1 MDGVQFAF
9 LNQLLDTFRTASV
22 TGMVNLKPA
31 ALGLVTVLG
40 ILDVTAMWGLYF
52 GEMRV
57 REIMGKVIKIGFF
70 VILILNWGPI
80 TTAVEDTFVKVG
92 QIASAHQTATKPS
105 SIMVEGTK
113 KMYRLWNN
121 AIYDVPMADKDS
133 DGNLIV
139 SKKSNTPFYDSNGN
153 LQKNAEDLVA
163 ESKSSN
169 PFSGLGEAI
178 AAIPGRI
185 IKIILALAIFIAFA
199 FIALNVLLCFVEF
212 YLTTALSIIL
222 LPFGVNSHTSFIS
235 QKALG
240 AVVNFGVKLMIMIFL
255 LGLMSTMISKMDAIT
270 NDDYGKLF
278 EAVLQACMYAFLI
291 WKLPS
296 LISGMLS
303 GTPSMGASA
312 SGVVQSAA
320 TAAGA
325 GAMTT
330 RFMGAGSA
338 AAFRGMA
345 NASRISGDAIR
356 AGGVAAASSNTV
368 RGAIFNS
375 MRGTASHLGTVTKG
389 AYRHQINA
397 AKNSFIN
404 AVARENTASTISRKL
419 SNLKGYKRS

>member
-9 LNQLLDTFRTASV
+9 LNQLLDTFRNASV

-31 ALGLVTVLG
+31 ALGLVAVLG
-40 ILDVTAMWGLYF
+40 ILDITAMWGLYF

-121 AIYDVPMADKDS
+121 AIYDIPMS
-133 DGNLIV
+133 DTA
-139 SKKSNTPFYDSNGN
+139 KSSDNIPYYDSNGN
-153 LQKNAEDLVA
+153 LNKDATKMVEADKKANAPT
-163 ESKSSN
+163 N
-169 PFSGLGEAI
+169 PFSGLGESI

-255 LGLMSTMISKMDAIT
+255 LGLMSNMISKMDAIT

-312 SGVVQSAA
+312 AGVVQSAA

-356 AGGVAAASSNTV
+356 AGGAAAASSNTV

-375 MRGTASHLGTVTKG
+375 MRGTVNHLGTVTKG

-397 AKNSFIN
+397 AKNTFLNTVS
-404 AVARENTASTISRKL
+404 RENTASTISRKL
-419 SNLKGYKRS
+419 SHLNGYKRS

>member
-121 AIYDVPMADKDS
+121 AIYDIPMS
-133 DGNLIV
+133 DTA
-139 SKKSNTPFYDSNGN
+139 KSSDNIPYYDSNGN
-153 LQKNAEDLVA
+153 LNKDATKMVEADKKANAPT
-163 ESKSSN
+163 N
-169 PFSGLGEAI
+169 PFSGLGESI

-312 SGVVQSAA
+312 AGVVQSAT

-356 AGGVAAASSNTV
+356 AGGVAAANSNTV

-375 MRGTASHLGTVTKG
+375 MRGTANHLGTVTKG

>member
-121 AIYDVPMADKDS
+121 AIYDIPMS
-133 DGNLIV
+133 DTA
-139 SKKSNTPFYDSNGN
+139 KSSDNIPYYDSNGN
-153 LQKNAEDLVA
+153 LNKDATKMVEADKKANAPT
-163 ESKSSN
+163 N
-169 PFSGLGEAI
+169 PFSGLGESI

-312 SGVVQSAA
+312 AGVVQSAA

-356 AGGVAAASSNTV
+356 AGGVAAANSNTV

-375 MRGTASHLGTVTKG
+375 MRGTANHLGTVTKG

>member
-121 AIYDVPMADKDS
+121 AIYDIPMS
-133 DGNLIV
+133 DTA
-139 SKKSNTPFYDSNGN
+139 KSSDNIPYYDSNGN
-153 LQKNAEDLVA
+153 LNKDATKMVEADKKANAPT
-163 ESKSSN
+163 N
-169 PFSGLGEAI
+169 PFSGLGESI

-312 SGVVQSAA
+312 AGVVQSAV
-320 TAAGA
+320 TVAGA

-356 AGGVAAASSNTV
+356 AGGVAAANSNTV

-375 MRGTASHLGTVTKG
+375 MRGTANHLGTVTKG

>member
-121 AIYDVPMADKDS
+121 AIYDIPMS
-133 DGNLIV
+133 DTA
-139 SKKSNTPFYDSNGN
+139 KSSDNIPYYDSNGN
-153 LQKNAEDLVA
+153 LNKDATKMVEADKKANAPT
-163 ESKSSN
+163 N
-169 PFSGLGEAI
+169 PFSGLGESI

-312 SGVVQSAA
+312 AGVVQSAA

-356 AGGVAAASSNTV
+356 AGGVAAANSNTV

-375 MRGTASHLGTVTKG
+375 MRGTVNHLGTVTKG

>member
-121 AIYDVPMADKDS
+121 AIYDIPMS
-133 DGNLIV
+133 DTA
-139 SKKSNTPFYDSNGN
+139 KSSDNIPYYDSNGN
-153 LQKNAEDLVA
+153 LNKDATKMIEADKKANAPT
-163 ESKSSN
+163 N
-169 PFSGLGEAI
+169 PFSGLGESI

-199 FIALNVLLCFVEF
+199 FIALNVLLCFIEF

-255 LGLMSTMISKMDAIT
+255 LGLMSMMISKMDAIT

-312 SGVVQSAA
+312 AGVVQSAA
-320 TAAGA
+320 TAAGV
-325 GAMTT
+325 GTMTT

-356 AGGVAAASSNTV
+356 AGGVAAANSNTV

-375 MRGTASHLGTVTKG
+375 MRGTANHLGTVTKG

>member
-121 AIYDVPMADKDS
+121 AIYDIPMS
-133 DGNLIV
+133 DTA
-139 SKKSNTPFYDSNGN
+139 KSSDNIPYYDSNGN
-153 LQKNAEDLVA
+153 LNKDATKMVEADKKANAPT
-163 ESKSSN
+163 N
-169 PFSGLGEAI
+169 PFSGLGESI

-356 AGGVAAASSNTV
+356 AGGVAAANSNTV

-375 MRGTASHLGTVTKG
+375 MRGTANHLGTVTKG

-397 AKNSFIN
+397 AKNTFLN
-404 AVARENTASTISRKL
+404 AVARENTASTISRRL
-419 SNLKGYKRS
+419 SHLNGYKRS

>member
-121 AIYDVPMADKDS
+121 AIYDIPMS
-133 DGNLIV
+133 DTA
-139 SKKSNTPFYDSNGN
+139 KSSDNIPYYDSNGN
-153 LQKNAEDLVA
+153 LNKDATKMVEADKKANAPT
-163 ESKSSN
+163 N
-169 PFSGLGEAI
+169 PFSGLGESI

-303 GTPSMGASA
+303 GTPSMGTSA
-312 SGVVQSAA
+312 AGVVQSAA

-356 AGGVAAASSNTV
+356 AGGVAAANSNTV

-375 MRGTASHLGTVTKG
+375 MRGTANHLGTVTKG

>member
-9 LNQLLDTFRTASV
+9 LNQLLDTFRNASV

-121 AIYDVPMADKDS
+121 AIYDIPMS
-133 DGNLIV
+133 DTA
-139 SKKSNTPFYDSNGN
+139 KSSDNIPYYDSNGN
-153 LQKNAEDLVA
+153 LNKDATKMVEADKKANAPT
-163 ESKSSN
+163 N
-169 PFSGLGEAI
+169 PFSGLGESI

-303 GTPSMGASA
+303 GTPFMGASA
-312 SGVVQSAA
+312 AGVVQSAA

-397 AKNSFIN
+397 AKNTFLN
-404 AVARENTASTISRKL
+404 AVARENTASTISRRL
-419 SNLKGYKRS
+419 SHLNGYKRS

>member
-121 AIYDVPMADKDS
+121 AIYDIPMS
-133 DGNLIV
+133 DTA
-139 SKKSNTPFYDSNGN
+139 KSSDNIPYYDSNGN
-153 LQKNAEDLVA
+153 LNKDATKMVEADKKANAPT
-163 ESKSSN
+163 N
-169 PFSGLGEAI
+169 PFSGLGESI

-312 SGVVQSAA
+312 AGVVQSAA

-330 RFMGAGSA
+330 KFMGAGSA

-356 AGGVAAASSNTV
+356 AGGVAAAGSNTV
-368 RGAIFNS
+368 RSAIYNS

-397 AKNSFIN
+397 AKNTFLN
-404 AVARENTASTISRKL
+404 AVARENTASTISRRL
-419 SNLKGYKRS
+419 SHLNGYKRS

>member
-121 AIYDVPMADKDS
+121 AIYDIPMS
-133 DGNLIV
+133 DTA
-139 SKKSNTPFYDSNGN
+139 KSSDNIPYYDSNGN
-153 LQKNAEDLVA
+153 LNKDATKMVEADKKANAPT
-163 ESKSSN
+163 N
-169 PFSGLGEAI
+169 PFSGLGESI

-199 FIALNVLLCFVEF
+199 FIALNVLLCFIEF

-255 LGLMSTMISKMDAIT
+255 LGLMSTMIDKMDAIT

-312 SGVVQSAA
+312 AGVVQTAA

-356 AGGVAAASSNTV
+356 AGGAAAASSNTV

-375 MRGTASHLGTVTKG
+375 MRGTANHLGTVTKG

-397 AKNSFIN
+397 AKNTFLN

-419 SNLKGYKRS
+419 SHLNGYKRS

>member
-113 KMYRLWNN
+113 KMYQLWNN
-121 AIYDVPMADKDS
+121 AIYDIPMADGETAKP
-133 DGNLIV
+133 GV
-139 SKKSNTPFYDSNGN
+139 PYYDSNGN
-153 LQKNAEDLVA
+153 LNKDATKMVEADKKANAPT
-163 ESKSSN
+163 N
-169 PFSGLGEAI
+169 PFSGLGESI

-312 SGVVQSAA
+312 AGVVQSAA

-397 AKNSFIN
+397 AKNTFLN
-404 AVARENTASTISRKL
+404 AVARENTASTISRRL
-419 SNLKGYKRS
+419 SHLNGYKRS

>member
-9 LNQLLDTFRTASV
+9 LNQLLDTFRNASV

-121 AIYDVPMADKDS
+121 AIYDIPMS
-133 DGNLIV
+133 DTA
-139 SKKSNTPFYDSNGN
+139 KSSDNIPYYDSNGN
-153 LQKNAEDLVA
+153 LNKDATKMVEPDKKANAPT
-163 ESKSSN
+163 N
-169 PFSGLGEAI
+169 PFSGLGESI

-222 LPFGVNSHTSFIS
+222 LPFGVNNHTAFIS

-312 SGVVQSAA
+312 AGVVQSAA

-397 AKNSFIN
+397 AKNTFLN
-404 AVARENTASTISRKL
+404 AVARENTASTISRRL
-419 SNLKGYKRS
+419 SHLNGYKRS

>member
-9 LNQLLDTFRTASV
+9 LNQLLDTFRNASV

-70 VILILNWGPI
+70 IILILNWGPI

-121 AIYDVPMADKDS
+121 AIYDIPMS
-133 DGNLIV
+133 DTA
-139 SKKSNTPFYDSNGN
+139 KSSDNIPYYDSNGN
-153 LQKNAEDLVA
+153 LNKDATKMVEADKKANAPT
-163 ESKSSN
+163 N
-169 PFSGLGEAI
+169 PFSGLGESI

-312 SGVVQSAA
+312 AGVVQSAA

-356 AGGVAAASSNTV
+356 AGGVAAANSNTV

-375 MRGTASHLGTVTKG
+375 MRGTANHLGTVTKG

>member
-121 AIYDVPMADKDS
+121 AIYDIPMS
-133 DGNLIV
+133 DTA
-139 SKKSNTPFYDSNGN
+139 KSSDNIPYYDSNGN
-153 LQKNAEDLVA
+153 LNKDATKMVEADKKANAPT
-163 ESKSSN
+163 N
-169 PFSGLGEAI
+169 PFSGLGESI

-312 SGVVQSAA
+312 AGVVQSAA

-356 AGGVAAASSNTV
+356 AGGVAAANSNTV

-397 AKNSFIN
+397 AKNTFLN
-404 AVARENTASTISRKL
+404 AVARENTASTISRRL
-419 SNLKGYKRS
+419 SHLNGYKRS

>member
-9 LNQLLDTFRTASV
+9 LNQLLDTFRNASV

-57 REIMGKVIKIGFF
+57 REIMGKVIKISFF

-121 AIYDVPMADKDS
+121 AIYDIPMS
-133 DGNLIV
+133 DTA
-139 SKKSNTPFYDSNGN
+139 KSSDNIPYYDSNGN
-153 LQKNAEDLVA
+153 LNKDATKMVEADKKANAPT
-163 ESKSSN
+163 N
-169 PFSGLGEAI
+169 PFSGLGESI

-199 FIALNVLLCFVEF
+199 FIALNVLLCFIEF

-312 SGVVQSAA
+312 AGVVQSAA

-356 AGGVAAASSNTV
+356 AGGVAAANSNTV

-375 MRGTASHLGTVTKG
+375 MRGTANHLGTVTKG

>member
-9 LNQLLDTFRTASV
+9 LNQLLDTFRNASV

-121 AIYDVPMADKDS
+121 AIYDIPMS
-133 DGNLIV
+133 DTA
-139 SKKSNTPFYDSNGN
+139 KSSDNIPYYDSNGN
-153 LQKNAEDLVA
+153 LNKDATKMVEADKKANAPT
-163 ESKSSN
+163 N
-169 PFSGLGEAI
+169 PFSGLGESI

-312 SGVVQSAA
+312 AGVVQSAA

-375 MRGTASHLGTVTKG
+375 MRGTTSHLGTVTKG

-397 AKNSFIN
+397 AKNTFLN
-404 AVARENTASTISRKL
+404 AVARENTASTISRRL
-419 SNLKGYKRS
+419 SHLNGYKRS

>member
-121 AIYDVPMADKDS
+121 AIYDIPMS
-133 DGNLIV
+133 DTA
-139 SKKSNTPFYDSNGN
+139 KSSDNIPYYDSNGN
-153 LQKNAEDLVA
+153 LNKDATKMIEADKKANAPT
-163 ESKSSN
+163 N
-169 PFSGLGEAI
+169 PFSGLGESI

-199 FIALNVLLCFVEF
+199 FIALNVLLCFIEF

-312 SGVVQSAA
+312 AGVVQSAA

-330 RFMGAGSA
+330 RFIGAGSA

-397 AKNSFIN
+397 AKNTFLN
-404 AVARENTASTISRKL
+404 AVARENTASTISRRL
-419 SNLKGYKRS
+419 SHLNGYKRS

>member
-121 AIYDVPMADKDS
+121 AIYDIPMS
-133 DGNLIV
+133 DTE
-139 SKKSNTPFYDSNGN
+139 KSSDNIPYYDSNGN
-153 LQKNAEDLVA
+153 LNKDATKMIEADKKANAPT
-163 ESKSSN
+163 N
-169 PFSGLGEAI
+169 PFSGLGESI

-199 FIALNVLLCFVEF
+199 FIALNVLLCFIEF

-312 SGVVQSAA
+312 AGVVQSAA

-375 MRGTASHLGTVTKG
+375 MRGTANHLGTVTKG

>member
-31 ALGLVTVLG
+31 ALGLVAVLG
-40 ILDVTAMWGLYF
+40 ILDITAMWGLYF

-57 REIMGKVIKIGFF
+57 REIIGKVIKIGFF
-70 VILILNWGPI
+70 VILIMNWGPF

-92 QIASAHQTATKPS
+92 QIASAHQTGTKPS

-121 AIYDVPMADKDS
+121 AIYDIPMADGETSNSGVPYYDS
-133 DGNLIV
+133 DGNLN
-139 SKKSNTPFYDSNGN
+139 KDAEQMAADS
-153 LQKNAEDLVA
+153 E
-163 ESKSSN
+163 EKSSN
-169 PFSGLGEAI
+169 PFSGLGEAM

-199 FIALNVLLCFVEF
+199 FIALNVLLCFIEF

-235 QKALG
+235 QKSLG

-255 LGLMSTMISKMDAIT
+255 LGLMSTMINKMDTIT
-270 NDDYGKLF
+270 SDDYGKLF
-278 EAVLQACMYAFLI
+278 ESVLQACMYAFLI

-312 SGVVQSAA
+312 AGVAQSAA
-320 TAAGA
+320 TAVGA
-325 GAMTT
+325 GATT
-330 RFMGAGSA
+330 ARFMGAGGAS
-338 AAFRGMA
+338 AFRGMV
-345 NASRISGDAIR
+345 NASRIGGDAIR
-356 AGGVAAASSNTV
+356 AGGVAAANSNTV
-368 RGAIFNS
+368 RGAIYNS
-375 MRGTASHLGTVTKG
+375 MRGAANHLGTVTKG
-389 AYRHQINA
+389 TYRHQINA
-397 AKNSFIN
+397 AKNSFLN

-419 SNLKGYKRS
+419 SNIKGYKRS

>member
-121 AIYDVPMADKDS
+121 AIYDIPMS
-133 DGNLIV
+133 DTA
-139 SKKSNTPFYDSNGN
+139 KSSDNIPYYDSNGN
-153 LQKNAEDLVA
+153 LNKDATKMVEADKKANAPT
-163 ESKSSN
+163 N
-169 PFSGLGEAI
+169 PFSGLGESI

-185 IKIILALAIFIAFA
+185 IKIFLALAIFIAFA

-312 SGVVQSAA
+312 AGVVQSAA

-356 AGGVAAASSNTV
+356 AGGVAAANSNTV

-375 MRGTASHLGTVTKG
+375 MRGTANHLGTVTKG

>member
-9 LNQLLDTFRTASV
+9 LNQLLDTFRNASV

-31 ALGLVTVLG
+31 ALGLVAVLG
-40 ILDVTAMWGLYF
+40 ILDITAMWGLYF

-57 REIMGKVIKIGFF
+57 REIMGKVIKISFF
-70 VILILNWGPI
+70 VILIMNWGPI

-121 AIYDVPMADKDS
+121 AIYDIPMS
-133 DGNLIV
+133 DTA
-139 SKKSNTPFYDSNGN
+139 KSSDNIPYYDSNGN
-153 LQKNAEDLVA
+153 LNKDATKMVEADKKANAPT
-163 ESKSSN
+163 N
-169 PFSGLGEAI
+169 PFSGLGESI

-222 LPFGVNSHTSFIS
+222 LPFGVNNHTSFIS

-312 SGVVQSAA
+312 TGVVQSAA

-397 AKNSFIN
+397 AKNTFLN
-404 AVARENTASTISRKL
+404 AVARENTASTISRRL
-419 SNLKGYKRS
+419 SHLNGYKRS

>member
-121 AIYDVPMADKDS
+121 AIYDIPMS
-133 DGNLIV
+133 DTA
-139 SKKSNTPFYDSNGN
+139 KSSDNIPYYDSNGN
-153 LQKNAEDLVA
+153 LNKDATKMVEADKKANAPT
-163 ESKSSN
+163 N
-169 PFSGLGEAI
+169 PFSGLGESI

-278 EAVLQACMYAFLI
+278 ESVLQACMYAFLI

-312 SGVVQSAA
+312 AGVVQSAA

-375 MRGTASHLGTVTKG
+375 MRGTANHLGTVTKG

-397 AKNSFIN
+397 AKNTFLN
-404 AVARENTASTISRKL
+404 AVARENTASTISRRL
-419 SNLKGYKRS
+419 SHLNGYKRS

>member
-9 LNQLLDTFRTASV
+9 LNQLLDTFRNASV

-121 AIYDVPMADKDS
+121 AIYDIPMS
-133 DGNLIV
+133 DTA
-139 SKKSNTPFYDSNGN
+139 KSSDNIPYYDSNGN
-153 LQKNAEDLVA
+153 LNKDATKMVEADKKANAPT
-163 ESKSSN
+163 N
-169 PFSGLGEAI
+169 PFSGLGESI

-312 SGVVQSAA
+312 AGVVQSAA

-325 GAMTT
+325 GAVTT

-375 MRGTASHLGTVTKG
+375 MRGTANHLGTVTKG

-397 AKNSFIN
+397 AKNTFLN
-404 AVARENTASTISRKL
+404 AVARENTASTISRRL
-419 SNLKGYKRS
+419 SHLNGYKRS

>member
-121 AIYDVPMADKDS
+121 AIYDIPMS
-133 DGNLIV
+133 DTATSSDNI
-139 SKKSNTPFYDSNGN
+139 PYYDSNGN
-153 LQKNAEDLVA
+153 LNKDATKMIEADKKANAPT
-163 ESKSSN
+163 N
-169 PFSGLGEAI
+169 PFSGLGESI

-312 SGVVQSAA
+312 AGVVQSAA

-397 AKNSFIN
+397 AKNTFLN
-404 AVARENTASTISRKL
+404 AVARENTASTISRRL
-419 SNLKGYKRS
+419 SHLNGYKRS

>member
-9 LNQLLDTFRTASV
+9 LNQLLDTFRNASV

-121 AIYDVPMADKDS
+121 AIYDIPMS
-133 DGNLIV
+133 DTA
-139 SKKSNTPFYDSNGN
+139 KSSDNIPYYDSNGN
-153 LQKNAEDLVA
+153 LNKDATKMVEADKKANAPT
-163 ESKSSN
+163 N
-169 PFSGLGEAI
+169 PFSGLGESI

-312 SGVVQSAA
+312 AGVVQSAA

-325 GAMTT
+325 GVMTT

-397 AKNSFIN
+397 AKNTFLN
-404 AVARENTASTISRKL
+404 AVARENTASTISRRL
-419 SNLKGYKRS
+419 SHLNGYKRS

>member
-57 REIMGKVIKIGFF
+57 RDIMGKVIKIGFF

-121 AIYDVPMADKDS
+121 AIYDIPMS
-133 DGNLIV
+133 DTA
-139 SKKSNTPFYDSNGN
+139 KSSDNIPYYDSNGN
-153 LQKNAEDLVA
+153 LNKDATKMVEADKKANAPT
-163 ESKSSN
+163 N
-169 PFSGLGEAI
+169 PFSGLGESI

-312 SGVVQSAA
+312 AGVVQSAA

-356 AGGVAAASSNTV
+356 AGGVAAANSNTV

-375 MRGTASHLGTVTKG
+375 MRGTANHLGTVTKG

>member
-9 LNQLLDTFRTASV
+9 LNQLLDTFRNASV

-121 AIYDVPMADKDS
+121 AIYDIPMS
-133 DGNLIV
+133 DTA
-139 SKKSNTPFYDSNGN
+139 KSSDNIPYYDSNGN
-153 LQKNAEDLVA
+153 LNKDATKMVEADKKANAPT
-163 ESKSSN
+163 N
-169 PFSGLGEAI
+169 PFSGLGESI

-255 LGLMSTMISKMDAIT
+255 LGLMSTMISKMDAII

-278 EAVLQACMYAFLI
+278 ESVLQACMYAFLI

-312 SGVVQSAA
+312 AGVVQSAA

-356 AGGVAAASSNTV
+356 AGGVAAANSNTV

-375 MRGTASHLGTVTKG
+375 MRGTANHLGTVTKG

>member
-121 AIYDVPMADKDS
+121 AIYDIPMS
-133 DGNLIV
+133 DTA
-139 SKKSNTPFYDSNGN
+139 KSSDNIPYYDSNGN
-153 LQKNAEDLVA
+153 LNKDATKMVEADKKANAPT
-163 ESKSSN
+163 N
-169 PFSGLGEAI
+169 PFSGLGESI

-312 SGVVQSAA
+312 AGVVQSAA

-356 AGGVAAASSNTV
+356 AGGVAAANSNTV

-375 MRGTASHLGTVTKG
+375 MRGTANHLGTVTKG

-419 SNLKGYKRS
+419 SHLKGYKRS

>member
-9 LNQLLDTFRTASV
+9 LNQLLDTFRNASV

-31 ALGLVTVLG
+31 ALGLVAVLG
-40 ILDVTAMWGLYF
+40 ILDITAMWGLYF

-57 REIMGKVIKIGFF
+57 REIMGKVIKISFF
-70 VILILNWGPI
+70 VILIMNWGPI

-121 AIYDVPMADKDS
+121 AIYDIPMS
-133 DGNLIV
+133 DTA
-139 SKKSNTPFYDSNGN
+139 KSSDNIPYYDSNGN
-153 LQKNAEDLVA
+153 LNKDATKMVEADKKANAPT
-163 ESKSSN
+163 N
-169 PFSGLGEAI
+169 PFSGLGESI

-199 FIALNVLLCFVEF
+199 FIALNVLLCFIEF

-330 RFMGAGSA
+330 RFIGAGSA

-356 AGGVAAASSNTV
+356 AGGAAAASSNTV

-375 MRGTASHLGTVTKG
+375 MRGTANHLGTVTKG

>member
-9 LNQLLDTFRTASV
+9 LNQLLDTFRNASV

-121 AIYDVPMADKDS
+121 AIYDIPMAD
-133 DGNLIV
+133 GETA
-139 SKKSNTPFYDSNGN
+139 KSGVPYYDSNGN
-153 LQKNAEDLVA
+153 LNKDATKMVEADKKANAPT
-163 ESKSSN
+163 N
-169 PFSGLGEAI
+169 PFSGLGESI

-312 SGVVQSAA
+312 AGVVQSAA

-397 AKNSFIN
+397 AKNTFLN
-404 AVARENTASTISRKL
+404 AVARENTASTISRRL
-419 SNLKGYKRS
+419 SHLNGYKRS

>member
-9 LNQLLDTFRTASV
+9 LNQLLDTFRNASV

-31 ALGLVTVLG
+31 ALGLVAVLG
-40 ILDVTAMWGLYF
+40 ILDITAMWGLYF

-57 REIMGKVIKIGFF
+57 REIMGKVIKISFF
-70 VILILNWGPI
+70 VILIMNWGPI

-121 AIYDVPMADKDS
+121 AIYDIPMS
-133 DGNLIV
+133 DTA
-139 SKKSNTPFYDSNGN
+139 KSSDNIPYYDSNGN
-153 LQKNAEDLVA
+153 LNKDATKMVEADKKANAPT
-163 ESKSSN
+163 N
-169 PFSGLGEAI
+169 PFSGLGESI

-222 LPFGVNSHTSFIS
+222 LPFGVNNHTSFIS

-312 SGVVQSAA
+312 AGVVQSAA

-330 RFMGAGSA
+330 RLMGAGSA

-375 MRGTASHLGTVTKG
+375 MRGTANHLGTVTKG

>member
-9 LNQLLDTFRTASV
+9 LNQLLDTFRNASV

-121 AIYDVPMADKDS
+121 AIYDIPMS
-133 DGNLIV
+133 DTA
-139 SKKSNTPFYDSNGN
+139 KSSDNIPYYDSNGN
-153 LQKNAEDLVA
+153 LNKDATKMVEADKKANAPT
-163 ESKSSN
+163 N
-169 PFSGLGEAI
+169 PFSGLGESI

-240 AVVNFGVKLMIMIFL
+240 AVVNFGVNLMIMIFL

-312 SGVVQSAA
+312 AGVVQSAA

-397 AKNSFIN
+397 AKNTFLN
-404 AVARENTASTISRKL
+404 AVARENTASTISRRL
-419 SNLKGYKRS
+419 SHLNGYKRS

>member
-9 LNQLLDTFRTASV
+9 LNQLLDTFRNASV

-31 ALGLVTVLG
+31 ALGLVAVLG
-40 ILDVTAMWGLYF
+40 ILDITAMWGLYF

-121 AIYDVPMADKDS
+121 AIYDIPMS
-133 DGNLIV
+133 DTA
-139 SKKSNTPFYDSNGN
+139 KSSDNIPYYDSNGN
-153 LQKNAEDLVA
+153 LNKDATKMVEADKKANAPT
-163 ESKSSN
+163 N
-169 PFSGLGEAI
+169 PFSGLGESI

-199 FIALNVLLCFVEF
+199 FIALNVLLCFIEF

-255 LGLMSTMISKMDAIT
+255 LGLMSNMISKMDAIT

-312 SGVVQSAA
+312 AGVVQSAA

-356 AGGVAAASSNTV
+356 AGGAAAASSNTV

-375 MRGTASHLGTVTKG
+375 MRGTVNHLGTVTKG

-397 AKNSFIN
+397 AKNTFLNTVS
-404 AVARENTASTISRKL
+404 RENTASTISRKL
-419 SNLKGYKRS
+419 SHLNGYKRS

>member
-121 AIYDVPMADKDS
+121 AIYDIPMS
-133 DGNLIV
+133 DTA
-139 SKKSNTPFYDSNGN
+139 KSSDNIPYYDSNGN
-153 LQKNAEDLVA
+153 LNKDATKMVEADKKANAPT
-163 ESKSSN
+163 N
-169 PFSGLGEAI
+169 PFSGLGESI

-199 FIALNVLLCFVEF
+199 FIALNVLLCFIEF

-255 LGLMSTMISKMDAIT
+255 LGLMSNMISKMDAIT

-312 SGVVQSAA
+312 AGVVQSAA

-356 AGGVAAASSNTV
+356 AGGAAAASSNTV

-375 MRGTASHLGTVTKG
+375 MRGTANHLGTVTKG

>member
-9 LNQLLDTFRTASV
+9 LNQLLDTFRNASV

-121 AIYDVPMADKDS
+121 AIYDIPMS
-133 DGNLIV
+133 DTA
-139 SKKSNTPFYDSNGN
+139 KSSDNIPYYDSNGN
-153 LQKNAEDLVA
+153 LNKDATKMVEADKKANAPT
-163 ESKSSN
+163 N
-169 PFSGLGEAI
+169 PFSGLGESI

-312 SGVVQSAA
+312 AGVVQSAA

-356 AGGVAAASSNTV
+356 AGGVAAANSNTV

-375 MRGTASHLGTVTKG
+375 MRGTANHLGTVTKG

>member
-121 AIYDVPMADKDS
+121 AIYDIPMS
-133 DGNLIV
+133 DTA
-139 SKKSNTPFYDSNGN
+139 KSSDNIPYYDSNGN
-153 LQKNAEDLVA
+153 LNKDATKMVEADKKANAPT
-163 ESKSSN
+163 N
-169 PFSGLGEAI
+169 PFSGLGESI

-312 SGVVQSAA
+312 AGVVQSAA

-375 MRGTASHLGTVTKG
+375 MRGTANHLGTVTKG

-397 AKNSFIN
+397 TKNTFLN

-419 SNLKGYKRS
+419 SHLNGYKRS